1 MTKTLRRRHD
11 PAAPDDGAAA
21 VEFALLLPIFVMLVF
36 GGISAATIFWHSIS
50 ATQGARDA
58 ARYGA
63 TLPLSARRRRLPP
76 ASSIDDW
83 LDKVPQVALREAGV
97 PDTNGNGVIDT
108 AEVSAFN
115 GFGCVAFVRGNTAI
129 HLVATK
135 SKTISSAAGPAT
147 SARCIATDGAP
158 PQSDRVQVVFKRDEQ
173 FQAILFSRKFTPQ
186 TSSVQPY
193 QRGIK

>member
-21 VEFALLLPIFVMLVF
+21 VEFALLLPIFVLLVF

-63 TLPLSARRRRLPP
+63 TLPLSAAATP
-76 ASSIDDW
+76 APGELTINDW
-83 LDKVPQVALREAGV
+83 LDRVSQVALREAGV
-97 PDTNGNGVIDT
+97 PDTNGNGVIDA
-108 AEVSAFN
+108 AEVSALN
-115 GFGCVAFVRGNTAI
+115 GYACVAFVKGNTAI
-129 HLVATK
+129 HLVNTK
-135 SKTISSAAGPAT
+135 SKTISSASGPAT
-147 SARCIATDGAP
+147 SDPCIATDGAP